1 MEIMWSENGPWTL
14 KPKVHYAM
22 SLVVEGKKDKNAH
35 GPFHLMEWT
44 LKFLVSIRSKLE
56 MGESFVS
63 FIKKDK
69 QMVPNYDIFRVEWSS
84 SNWMIL
90 SKISHNGVTH
100 KRCNVQVS
108 ILLGHGDVIQNRGKE
123 RTQIHSPTFYCGTK
137 KKRTSPYNLPSSSGK
152 KGAKGS
158 GFLHS
163 FCFLKWSPNQ
173 KKRFQGLK
181 ALTSK
186 WEVKSTLGTMQ
197 VERNACLV
205 SVLVCRHIPPCL
217 PLCYRLSLSYVS

>member
-1 MEIMWSENGPWTL
+1 MEPFIWGSGHYKFWWVSDQHL
-14 KPKVHYAM
+14 KWVKG
-22 SLVVEGKKDKNAH
+22 LC
-35 GPFHLMEWT
+35 HLW
-44 LKFLVSIRSKLE
+44 
-56 MGESFVS
+56 
-63 FIKKDK
+63 KKDK
-69 QMVPNYDIFRVEWSS
+69 QMVSNYDIFWVEWSS

-123 RTQIHSPTFYCGTK
+123 RTQIRSPTFYCGKK

-158 GFLHS
+158 SFLHS

-217 PLCYRLSLSYVS
+217 PLFYRLRLSYFFNGDSL